1 MFDISDSEAEALDR
15 ASAILGEHF
24 DGFALVALH
33 DSGEF
38 VYDVSN
44 PLIGKAL
51 MREALDEMKRD
62 VLGQSAFGVE
72 YFEDDEES

>member
-1 MFDISDSEAEALDR
+1 MFNLSDSESDAIER
-15 ASAILGEHF
+15 ARAILGEHF

-44 PLIGKAL
+44 PFIGKAL
-51 MREALDEMKRD
+51 MREALDDMRRD
-62 VLGQSAFGVE
+62 ELGQAAFGVE